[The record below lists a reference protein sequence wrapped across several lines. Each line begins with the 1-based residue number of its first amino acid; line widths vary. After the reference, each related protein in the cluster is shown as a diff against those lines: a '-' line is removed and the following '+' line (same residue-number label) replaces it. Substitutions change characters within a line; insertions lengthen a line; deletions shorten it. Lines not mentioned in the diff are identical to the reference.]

1 MKRVKDILE
10 GVPVVQVQGDV
21 EQLVRNLHYDSRR
34 LEPGDGFVAVR
45 GFTHDGHRFVE
56 QAYQKGCRVFF
67 VEDPVKLPDAVV
79 VQLPDTRRWLPF
91 LARNFFDRAVEQ
103 LRVVGITGT
112 NGKTTTAFL
121 LYAVLERAGFRPGL
135 ITTVLYRIGD
145 REQAAERTTPE
156 ALDLHRMFY
165 QMVRQGRKSV
175 VMEVS
180 SHALALH
187 RTDGIPFAA
196 AVFTNLGHDHLDFHG
211 TLENYF
217 AAKRRLFEEL
227 AETSR
232 AVVNLD
238 DARSAEI
245 CAATRADLW
254 TYSLSDPQATVSL
267 LERRL
272 AVDGQFLRLRVPS
285 GELHVTTGLVG
296 RYNVA
301 NILAAVATALA
312 LGVTEER
319 IVEGIAAVQNVP
331 GRCERLVAPGGT
343 RIFVDYAHTPDAL
356 QQVMEALLEY
366 QPERLIVVFGCGGD
380 RDREKRPLMGRVAG
394 DFADL
399 IWVTSDNPR
408 SEDPA
413 GIAEAIVQGIAQKD
427 KVKVELDRRKAIA
440 AALQA
445 AGRRDFVLIA
455 GKGHET
461 YQEVRGR
468 RLPFDD
474 RQVVRE
480 ILGLQKAPDEPSGR
494 R

>member
-1 MKRVKDILE
+1 MKRVKDILK
-10 GVPVVQVQGDV
+10 GVQVRRILGDAGR
-21 EQLVRNLHYDSRR
+21 LVKNLQYDSRR
-34 LEPGDGFVAVR
+34 LEAGDAFVAVR
-45 GFTHDGHRFVE
+45 GFSHDGHAFIQ
-56 QAYQKGCRVFF
+56 QAYDKGCRVFF
-67 VEDPVKLPDAVV
+67 VEEPVQLAGAVV
-79 VQLPDTRRWLPF
+79 VQLDDTRRWLPV
-91 LARNFFDRAVEQ
+91 LASNFYDRAVEQ
-103 LRVVGITGT
+103 LRVIGITGT

-121 LYAVLERAGFRPGL
+121 LHSILEKAGFRPGL
-135 ITTVLYRIGD
+135 ITTVLYRID
-145 REQAAERTTPE
+145 RETVAAERTTPE
-156 ALDLHRMFY
+156 SLDLHRLFY
-165 QMVRQGRKSV
+165 KMVRRGRKSV

-187 RTDGIPFAA
+187 RTDGIAFSA

-211 TLENYF
+211 TREAYF
-217 AAKRRLFEEL
+217 AAKRKLFEHL

-238 DARSAEI
+238 DPWAEAL
-245 CAATRADLW
+245 CAITRADVW
-254 TYSLSDPQATVSL
+254 TYSLSDPQATVHL

-272 AVDGQFLRLRVPS
+272 PSDGQFLRVAVPS
-285 GELHVTTGLVG
+285 GELHLTTGLVG

-301 NILAAVATALA
+301 NILAAVTTALS

-319 IVEGIAAVQNVP
+319 IAEGIAAVEGVP

-366 QPERLIVVFGCGGD
+366 RPERLLLVFGCGGD
-380 RDREKRPLMGRVAG
+380 RDKEKRPRMGRVAE

-399 IWVTSDNPR
+399 IWVTTDNPR

-413 GIAEAIVQGIAQKD
+413 RIAEEVVQGISD
-427 KVKVELDRRKAIA
+427 RNKVQVVLDRREAIA
-440 AALQA
+440 QALRT
-445 AGRRDFVLIA
+445 AGRQDFVLIA
-455 GKGHET
+455 GKGHEP
-461 YQEVRGR
+461 YQEVKGR

-480 ILGLQKAPDEPSGR
+480 LLGLPSGSG
-494 R
+494 